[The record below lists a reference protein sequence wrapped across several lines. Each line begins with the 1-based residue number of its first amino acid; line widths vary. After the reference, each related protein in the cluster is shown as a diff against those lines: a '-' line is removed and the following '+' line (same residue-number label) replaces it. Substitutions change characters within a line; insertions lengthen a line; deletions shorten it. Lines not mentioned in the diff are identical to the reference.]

1 MIKKAYEEPREVE
14 YIEFKG
20 KENFFELIEVVG
32 VNARLITKPSGRE
45 YLEHGNDNISFPVGT
60 VFYRECNVDK
70 EIAEWKP
77 ISKDRFLRLY
87 SDIN

>member
-1 MIKKAYEEPREVE
+1 MRNLEKQNTLNLKVE
-14 YIEFKG
+14 RI
-20 KENFFELIEVVG
+20 FFELTEVVG
-32 VNARLITKPSGRE
+32 VNARLITKHSGRE
-45 YLEHGNDNISFPVGT
+45 YLENGNGNISFPVGT